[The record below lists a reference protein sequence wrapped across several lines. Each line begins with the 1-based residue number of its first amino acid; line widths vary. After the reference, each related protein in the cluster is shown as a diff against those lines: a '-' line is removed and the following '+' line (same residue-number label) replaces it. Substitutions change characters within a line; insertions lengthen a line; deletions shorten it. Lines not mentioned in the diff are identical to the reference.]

1 MNLEFCLSRL
11 STSGRLSTAII
22 DLKMHNGS
30 KTIEVCNLILWMNRL
45 LGLSLIHVVVQDP
58 FSTCGIRGLLGFQ
71 LHSSEHQWNKD
82 MWDVHEMFYR
92 PGIRVAYITFSHIL
106 LATAQSNSHAWL
118 PGVLRSISVCPEG
131 EMSFGRQPAV
141 WVPFPSLHSDN
152 RY

>member
-1 MNLEFCLSRL
+1 MLNYSAFQDELWICLSRL

-30 KTIEVCNLILWMNRL
+30 KTVEVCILISWMSRL

-58 FSTCGIRGLLGFQ
+58 FSTRGIWGLLGFQ
-71 LHSSEHQWNKD
+71 LHSNEHQWNKD

-118 PGVLRSISVCPEG
+118 PGVLRSIFCLPRRGNE
-131 EMSFGRQPAV
+131 F
-141 WVPFPSLHSDN
+141 W
-152 RY
+152 